1 MKRAFFCLLFAFT
14 AISSAL
20 AQSTGNG
27 NNTSQP
33 VSTESQ
39 TISPAGQT
47 DFQADPFTGRFS
59 YAFPLDLAPAR
70 HDSEPTM
77 ELLYN
82 SANGNSW
89 CGLGWDLDLGYIER
103 ESKYGVPIQ
112 WSGNKPLSPMAYDDT
127 KGFLLSFKNKTSDLV
142 NVGGSSWRAQVQS
155 DFLQFNYY
163 GGTSN
168 TWVVTDKG
176 GNQYFFG
183 SGSGSRMTNP
193 KSGWSSSGDSKTWH
207 WALDTIITATG
218 DKTTITYTSAGG
230 RLYPYVYSYNGSTGG
245 SGITPPCVVTF
256 NLTTTNRPDTTIS
269 CRSAYAVTNQYLLS
283 SIVHTVSGQTVWSN
297 RLTYNFSPST
307 GRALLSTITHYGA
320 DQSSSLPPITFGYS
334 QQNFTFQSATTW
346 TNLYRPGTGD
356 TETYYSFNSA
366 YVDLVDMDGD
376 GLPDRVLGPYTTPAT
391 NLWVQHN
398 TGAGFANPTTWAV
411 ANQVSGVY
419 NTANDPTWA
428 QVQGTHGCII
438 DLNGDGWP
446 DWVVDPIGT
455 YLGGFY
461 TNFVIQLNN
470 STNLL
475 GQGIYSNVN
484 VMSNVN
490 GTTSNYKAVQNGTYV
505 AMLDMNGDGLPDRV
519 MLSPTSPYTNY
530 LVQFNTGN
538 GFTTTNLFGPYAAQG
553 ATTDLDWAGLVG
565 HAGLNGNNISM
576 RMLDINGDGL
586 PDRVMLICS
595 SGSPLSI
602 ANQTNLVVELNN
614 GYGFEPA
621 IHWTNVNPYYY
632 VNCGT
637 QYSPGIGDLGDS
649 PYVGYRDVNGDG
661 LPDRIIALQ
670 CSPYTEWLVQ
680 LNTGTGF
687 GPMFSWATG
696 SQGQTGN
703 AEFCGVST
711 TGTTDIG
718 VSAGVAMLLDM
729 NGDGLPDRV
738 EYQYPGPSSDYV
750 VELSSGPYPDLM
762 IAASNGLGGI
772 VTAAYKPST
781 QIDNRESTSTS
792 PTRYLLPFLYYTVSS
807 VSVYDGINPAST
819 TSYSYTGG
827 YWNSILRQFDG
838 FAQTTVADPLQLT
851 NIHWFHQ
858 AGGRNNSS
866 SGEYQDS
873 TNTIGKVGMEYR
885 TDTIGS
891 DGNYYGTVLNQVNE
905 YSNNLQ
911 HFAYVA
917 TNIEIDYP
925 ASTGSYKARATVYY
939 HNLGNGNLTNETD
952 WGQVTLSLPPSSE
965 AFTDTTGDSRYR
977 IIQYASL
984 SNTNIVDKPQQI
996 TLYDNGMNILRQ
1008 ANYAYDQN
1016 TGNVL
1021 QELGLICSSGSYRSN
1036 NYGYDSYN
1044 NRKAETNAANIVTQ
1058 YSYDAASETFPIQ
1071 ITKGGSYTSS
1081 STFDPR
1087 SGKIYITTNEAGLV
1101 ISNRYDAFLR
1111 LAEKYCSTT
1120 QNGSPGEWLD
1130 QYTYTLG
1137 DSSGPQNSV
1146 LRQKSDGVDLSN
1158 GHEIMTWFDGLG
1170 RPIQSRTE
1178 AETGQYRVSDTAYD
1192 ARGNV
1197 AFISLPY
1204 FASGTS
1210 RSAAATGLGTLHG
1223 YDHIGRT
1230 SQMTGS
1236 VTGTF
1241 TSGALTG
1248 TSPTGGDVPNSLV
1261 GTATVTYYYSGDP
1274 WTWVVTDA
1282 NTNTHRYTRDAYGQ
1296 TNTIVEVNGSQ
1307 TYNTTLNWN
1316 LAGDLLS
1323 ITDNAGNV
1331 IQYSNNLMGEVVAMA
1346 DPDMGVWLYDRDY
1359 AGRIRGQIDGDNQRI
1374 TNNYFSDP
1382 LGRLLSRQVYDLKG
1396 NFYYGI
1402 TNVYDTNSG
1411 DTGFSVYKGQLYE
1424 TIDSEGF
1431 TEYGYDVR
1439 GRKTITRRLLS
1450 KNGNLYT
1457 NQYGFDDMDR
1467 VRSIVYPNGGP
1478 TITNMYDTG
1487 ANLSEV
1493 QQVGGGG
1500 TTFYHATSFSPLDQI
1515 SNIAYANNA
1524 FSSTYGYYANSKRLS
1539 GAQTGSMQNL
1549 GYTYADAVGDISGIS
1564 DTAYSGTASAA
1575 ISSVSYDGLHRLTGF
1590 TRNSQSVTF
1599 TYDTIG
1605 DMVTDT
1611 ENGSTSYVYSTPAGT
1626 HLPHAVKN
1634 ANGLNYAYDT
1644 TGNMLV
1650 RGTEALMYNPENRL
1664 IALAVSN
1671 QVITFGYDA
1680 DGNRLWKQSPTN
1692 SLQVWIDGNYEEK
1705 DGKVLYHISAGK
1717 RLVYTYSSDGSV
1729 AEYCVPD
1736 HLHSAEIMVTVTNS
1750 VAVAQHYEYTA
1761 YGNSR
1766 YVLSTTSFPITRRYT
1781 SQSFDEETGLYY
1793 YGNSR
1798 YYDPVIGRF
1807 IQPDTFIPNFYDPQ
1821 VYDRYAYARDNP
1833 LRYIDPDGHAPSD
1846 WADSMQPAIDGYYGG
1861 YISDSTHTS
1870 VPALWASYMGQSLAS
1885 GYNDMLRLG
1894 TGAEEGTVTGF
1905 AQDLGRASGIVLT
1918 VAGPADAAAA
1928 KLAPAEASAPK
1939 VAPETVP
1946 SPAAKPSLPD
1956 EYWKNKQAP
1965 TQTTPGTKETVDM
1978 KPSSRSQGETYKRT
1992 TYYDEYGRST
2002 GQTHETS
2009 HGEPDVHPNPH
2020 HHLRDP
2026 KTGQQSGPIPG
2037 VHPSSTPSQP
2047 TSPPPATDIP
2057 SND

>member
-939 HNLGNGNLTNETD
+939 HNLSNGNLTNETD

-1411 DTGFSVYKGQLYE
+1411 DIERCKSTCTMG
-1424 TIDSEGF
+1424 I
-1431 TEYGYDVR
+1431 
-1439 GRKTITRRLLS
+1439 I
-1450 KNGNLYT
+1450 
-1457 NQYGFDDMDR
+1457 
-1467 VRSIVYPNGGP
+1467 
-1478 TITNMYDTG
+1478 
-1487 ANLSEV
+1487 EV
-1493 QQVGGGG
+1493 
-1500 TTFYHATSFSPLDQI
+1500 T
-1515 SNIAYANNA
+1515 
-1524 FSSTYGYYANSKRLS
+1524 
-1539 GAQTGSMQNL
+1539 
-1549 GYTYADAVGDISGIS
+1549 
-1564 DTAYSGTASAA
+1564 
-1575 ISSVSYDGLHRLTGF
+1575 
-1590 TRNSQSVTF
+1590 
-1599 TYDTIG
+1599 
-1605 DMVTDT
+1605 
-1611 ENGSTSYVYSTPAGT
+1611 
-1626 HLPHAVKN
+1626 
-1634 ANGLNYAYDT
+1634 
-1644 TGNMLV
+1644 
-1650 RGTEALMYNPENRL
+1650 
-1664 IALAVSN
+1664 
-1671 QVITFGYDA
+1671 
-1680 DGNRLWKQSPTN
+1680 
-1692 SLQVWIDGNYEEK
+1692 
-1705 DGKVLYHISAGK
+1705 
-1717 RLVYTYSSDGSV
+1717 
-1729 AEYCVPD
+1729 
-1736 HLHSAEIMVTVTNS
+1736 
-1750 VAVAQHYEYTA
+1750 
-1761 YGNSR
+1761 
-1766 YVLSTTSFPITRRYT
+1766 
-1781 SQSFDEETGLYY
+1781 
-1793 YGNSR
+1793 
-1798 YYDPVIGRF
+1798 
-1807 IQPDTFIPNFYDPQ
+1807 
-1821 VYDRYAYARDNP
+1821 
-1833 LRYIDPDGHAPSD
+1833 
-1846 WADSMQPAIDGYYGG
+1846 
-1861 YISDSTHTS
+1861 
-1870 VPALWASYMGQSLAS
+1870 
-1885 GYNDMLRLG
+1885 
-1894 TGAEEGTVTGF
+1894 
-1905 AQDLGRASGIVLT
+1905 
-1918 VAGPADAAAA
+1918 
-1928 KLAPAEASAPK
+1928 
-1939 VAPETVP
+1939 
-1946 SPAAKPSLPD
+1946 
-1956 EYWKNKQAP
+1956 
-1965 TQTTPGTKETVDM
+1965 
-1978 KPSSRSQGETYKRT
+1978 
-1992 TYYDEYGRST
+1992 
-2002 GQTHETS
+2002 
-2009 HGEPDVHPNPH
+2009 
-2020 HHLRDP
+2020 
-2026 KTGQQSGPIPG
+2026 
-2037 VHPSSTPSQP
+2037 
-2047 TSPPPATDIP
+2047 
-2057 SND
+2057 